1 MFHTIE
7 LGVAIVLPKNV
18 GLRFQKQDG
27 KLQVIRKNPHVIV
40 AGLGQD
46 MLANCW
52 FIM

>member
-7 LGVAIVLPKNV
+7 LGVAIVLPKSV

-27 KLQVIRKNPHVIV
+27 KLPVTRKNPHVIV

-46 MLANCW
+46 MLANC
-52 FIM
+52 